1 METKKFPSTYLN
13 VIGKRRYDK
22 TGMNEAYQF
31 FTIRRKLYEKK

>member
-31 FTIRRKLYEKK
+31 FYDKEKII